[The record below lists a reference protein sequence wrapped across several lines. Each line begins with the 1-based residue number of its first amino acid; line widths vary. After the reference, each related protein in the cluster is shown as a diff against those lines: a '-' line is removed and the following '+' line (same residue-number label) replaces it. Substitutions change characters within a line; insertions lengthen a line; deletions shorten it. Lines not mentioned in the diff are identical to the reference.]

1 MFETQSTDETK
12 KLSSLAHQA
21 SQVEGESGFMK
32 PGEKKKNKGG
42 RPPLSAEEKARRE
55 QEKHFKKQET
65 KQSSGPGPMPGQD
78 QTQSSANIP
87 SHLIAKPFCHAISS
101 LAVTWTDD
109 PRATATPDEL
119 EAMAQAMGM
128 LLDKYMPTLASQYGP
143 EMAFVLIFGQYGLR
157 VAGLKKLNRLEKE
170 EKEKQKSARADIVEQ
185 TKPQEFSETA
195 KVSQANPLNDHRND
209 FSI

>member
-1 MFETQSTDETK
+1 MFETQSTDQTK
-12 KLSSLAHQA
+12 KLSSLAHEA
-21 SQVEGESGFMK
+21 SKVEGESGFMK

-65 KQSSGPGPMPGQD
+65 KTAGPDPIPGPD
-78 QTQSSANIP
+78 QSQASAAHIP

-128 LLDKYMPTLASQYGP
+128 LLDKYMPTLASQYGA

-170 EKEKQKSARADIVEQ
+170 EREKQKSARADIVEE
-185 TKPQEFSETA
+185 TKPQVFSETT
-195 KVSQANPLNDHRND
+195 KVSEANPLKDHRND